1 MYVYVQN
8 EKEIL
13 EKIIIKDGT
22 WSTVNDKNN
31 LIYLF
36 ILSLLT

>member
-1 MYVYVQN
+1 MYVHVYVQ
-8 EKEIL
+8 KEIL

>member
-13 EKIIIKDGT
+13 EKIIKDGT

>member
-1 MYVYVQN
+1 MYVYVQ
-8 EKEIL
+8 KEIL